1 MGDNWLEEFELY
13 NDFCDSN
20 EFELELIARSMEKAK
35 RVTVLTGAGIS
46 VTSGIPDFRSS
57 NGLWKK
63 YDPSIYGTYSN
74 FKQAPEKFW
83 EMIEELHSIEAKPN
97 PVHKTLAD
105 LETAGVINTIVTQ
118 NVDGLHQ
125 EAGSK
130 NVLEM
135 HGTGRT
141 CYCIECN
148 YITESDEGIWR
159 TTDCPSKN
167 IPHCPFCGGLMK
179 LDVVLFGEK
188 LNREIY
194 DKIVDATTNVD
205 FLLVIGTSLQVAPC
219 NVIPFR
225 AKHNGA
231 QVVFINSHKTQMD
244 QFADFCLRGDLNEIV
259 PKLGQKI
266 LEIKQRR
273 NTMLR
278 RAVMFSYS
286 LAVYMLSIVVSFCQR
301 IWRREKNIL
310 ELIDFENKRS
320 ETPMVIEEFDHSLR
334 RHSVPLDDEVDL

>member
-13 NDFCDSN
+13 NESPDSF
-20 EFELELIARSMEKAK
+20 EFDLELVARSMEKAK

-46 VTSGIPDFRSS
+46 VTSGIPDFRSQ

-63 YDPSIYGTYSN
+63 YDPSIYGTYTN
-74 FKQAPEKFW
+74 FKKDPKKFW
-83 EMIEELHSIEAKPN
+83 EMTEALHDIKAQPN
-97 PVHKTLAD
+97 DVHKALAE
-105 LETAGVINTIVTQ
+105 LEEIGVINTIVTQ

-125 EAGSK
+125 EAGAK
-130 NVLEM
+130 NVLEI
-135 HGTGRT
+135 HGTGRN

-148 YITESDEGIWR
+148 YIAESENEIWNKGSKPTE
-159 TTDCPSKN
+159 N
-167 IPHCPFCGGLMK
+167 IPKCPRCGGLMK

-194 DKIVDATTNVD
+194 DEVVEATTNTD

-231 QVVFINSHKTQMD
+231 QVVFINSNKTPMD
-244 QFADFCLRGDLNEIV
+244 EFADFVLRGDLNEIV
-259 PKLGQKI
+259 PLLTKRVK
-266 LEIKQRR
+266 EIRERK
-273 NTMLR
+273 NTILR

-286 LAVYMLSIVVSFCQR
+286 LAVYMISIVVSFCQR
-301 IWRREKNIL
+301 IWRREKNVEFDL
-310 ELIDFENKRS
+310 FEWESKRS
-320 ETPMVIEEFDHSLR
+320 ETPVVTEFDHSLR
-334 RHSVPLDDEVDL
+334 RHSVPLEDEEVR